1 MADGAAVRRRALDRH
16 ARALSREWRRLLR
29 DQLARYQRRLADT
42 LPAERSVHRMLTAGD
57 LERILAGPEEVA
69 RLMEE
74 FGREVLEAAIREAM
88 RRELAALGRAA
99 LFDALQV
106 LQAADLQLGRMVVEV
121 SDFTRER
128 VGVVVSEGIER
139 GASIND
145 IQKALQ
151 TDQGFSPM
159 RALRIGR
166 TEAARA
172 QTEGQLAA
180 YRQAVADGADFE
192 VEWSS
197 AGFGERPEHRALDG
211 QRVAPGGL
219 FVVPIGADVE
229 PRYVGATAP
238 GPALFTQPGLSI
250 NCRCTL
256 VPRERRPPE

>member
-1 MADGAAVRRRALDRH
+1 MAEGAAVRRRALDRH
-16 ARALSREWRRLLR
+16 ARALAREWRRLL
-29 DQLARYQRRLADT
+29 DEQLRRYQRRIADT
-42 LPAERSVHRMLTAGD
+42 LPAERSVQRMLTAGD

-69 RLMEE
+69 RLIEE

-106 LQAADLQLGRMVVEV
+106 LQASELQLGRMVVEV

-139 GASIND
+139 GASINE

-151 TDQGFSPM
+151 DDQGFSPM

-180 YRQAVADGADFE
+180 YRQALADGADFE

-219 FVVPIGADVE
+219 FVVPIAAGLD
-229 PRYVGATAP
+229 PRYIGATAP
-238 GPALFTQPGLSI
+238 GPALFAQPGLSI

-256 VPRERRPPE
+256 VPRQRRPPE

>member
-1 MADGAAVRRRALDRH
+1 MAEGAAVRRRALDRH
-16 ARALSREWRRLLR
+16 ARALAREWRRLLA
-29 DQLARYQRRLADT
+29 DQLARYQRRIADT
-42 LPAERSVHRMLTAGD
+42 LPAERSVQRMLTAGD

-69 RLMEE
+69 RLIEE

-106 LQAADLQLGRMVVEV
+106 LQASELQLGRMVVEV

-139 GASIND
+139 GASINE

-151 TDQGFSPM
+151 DDQGFSPM

-180 YRQAVADGADFE
+180 YRQALADGADFE

-219 FVVPIGADVE
+219 FVVPIAAGLE
-229 PRYVGATAP
+229 PRYIGATAP
-238 GPALFTQPGLSI
+238 GPALFAQPGLSI

-256 VPRERRPPE
+256 VPRQRRPPE